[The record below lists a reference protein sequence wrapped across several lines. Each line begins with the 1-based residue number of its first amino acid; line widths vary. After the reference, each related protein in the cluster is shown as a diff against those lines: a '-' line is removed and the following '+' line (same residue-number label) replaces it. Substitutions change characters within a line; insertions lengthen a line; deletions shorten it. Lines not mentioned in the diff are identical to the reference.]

1 MSQLWLEM
9 RASRG
14 LCCALIGLAFAS
26 ATSAVAGPEAA
37 ALATLRATTNY
48 LASLERFS
56 VDGQAALEVVLT
68 SGQKLQFDSSVA
80 LTVERPNKLRA
91 TRKGEVADQMF
102 YYDGSQLTLFNA
114 DSNVYAVE
122 SVPGTLDGALDFAR
136 DELDIVAPAADLIY
150 ADAYAE
156 LVADV
161 ESGFVVSERA
171 LLDGVSCTHLAFRK
185 PGMDIQIWVRNG
197 SEPLP
202 LKYVLTTTDMLANP
216 QFVVTLSGWDTKPR
230 IEANHFRFK
239 PPPGAKKI
247 EFLRTAPAVSPQ

>member
-1 MSQLWLEM
+1 MSEILLGIGA
-9 RASRG
+9 RRILACS
-14 LCCALIGLAFAS
+14 LIGLVLGS
-26 ATSAVAGPEAA
+26 ATPAVAEPEAA
-37 ALATLRATTNY
+37 ALAKLRATTDY

-68 SGQKLQFDSSVA
+68 SGQKLQFDNSVA

-91 TRKGEVADQMF
+91 VRKGEVADQVF
-102 YYDGSQLTLFNA
+102 YYDGNQLTLFNP

-150 ADAYAE
+150 ADAYAD
-156 LVADV
+156 LAADM
-161 ESGFVVSERA
+161 ESGFVVSEKA
-171 LLDGVSCTHLAFRK
+171 LIGGVACTHLAFRK
-185 PGMDIQIWVRNG
+185 PGIDIQIWVRNG

-230 IEANHFRFK
+230 VEADHFRFT
-239 PPPGAKKI
+239 PPAGAKKI
-247 EFLRTAPAVSPQ
+247 EFLRATPAASAQ

>member
-1 MSQLWLEM
+1 M
-9 RASRG
+9 RELRQGICVRMG
-14 LCCALIGLAFAS
+14 LACALIGFALGS
-26 ATSAVAGPEAA
+26 AAPVAAEPEAA
-37 ALATLRATTNY
+37 ALAKLRAATDY

-68 SGQKLQFDSSVA
+68 SGQKLQFDNGVA

-91 TRKGEVADQMF
+91 VRKGEVADQIF
-102 YYDGSQLTLFNA
+102 YYDGSQLTLFNP

-122 SVPGTLDGALDFAR
+122 AVPGTLDGALDFAR

-156 LVADV
+156 LVAGM
-161 ESGFVVSERA
+161 ESGFVVSEKA
-171 LLDGVSCTHLAFRK
+171 LLGGVSCTHLAFRK

-197 SEPLP
+197 AEPLP

-216 QFVVTLSGWDTKPR
+216 QFMVTLSGWETKPR
-230 IEANHFRFK
+230 IEADHFRFT
-239 PPPGAKKI
+239 PPAGAKKI
-247 EFLRTAPAVSPQ
+247 EFLRAAPAASAQ